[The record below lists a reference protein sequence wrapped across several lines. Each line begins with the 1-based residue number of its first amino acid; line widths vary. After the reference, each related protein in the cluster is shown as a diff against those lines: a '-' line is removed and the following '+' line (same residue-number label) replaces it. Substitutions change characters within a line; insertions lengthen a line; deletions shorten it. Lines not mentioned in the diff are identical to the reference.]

1 VQILPKFH
9 KILAKSALIREIL
22 GLRKLFPKRS
32 IGEILASFE
41 IRPAIASDV
50 TRLIAMDHSCMSDY
64 VWQLELRR
72 EAGQASAYFREVR
85 LPRSIEV
92 KYPRDPSS
100 LVDEWTRW
108 DLVLVALD
116 DGSPIA
122 YLSVMEDRAAEVAWV
137 KNIVVSAIHR
147 RKGTASTLLTATQAW
162 ALERGVR
169 RLILEMQSKNHAC
182 IRLAQK
188 FGYEFCGY
196 NDQYYPTQDVT
207 LFFARAIK

>member
-1 VQILPKFH
+1 MAP
-9 KILAKSALIREIL
+9 
-22 GLRKLFPKRS
+22 
-32 IGEILASFE
+32 FE
-41 IRPAIASDV
+41 IRPAIVSDV
-50 TRLIAMDHSCMSDY
+50 TRLISIDHSSTSDY

-72 EAGQASAYFREVR
+72 EAGQATADFHEVR

-116 DGSPIA
+116 DASPIG
-122 YLSVMEDRAAEVAWV
+122 YLSATEDRAAEVAWV
-137 KNIVVSAIHR
+137 TNIVVAANWR
-147 RKGTASTLLTATQAW
+147 RKGAASALLMATQAW

-169 RLILEMQSKNHAC
+169 RLILEVQSKNHAG

-196 NDQYYPTQDVT
+196 NDQYYPTQDVA